1 MPYTAEHKRDT
12 RRNILESARHLFN
25 SKGFGEISIDE
36 IMDDAGLTRGG
47 FYRHF
52 QDKAELYAEAVR
64 WFLCE
69 EAPKPW
75 QRPRRGAASK
85 PRAERLVDAY
95 FSRDHFE
102 DCETCCPMIGLAA
115 DVSTGPASVQAA
127 YQEVLKKLVE
137 ILQADL
143 TGPDARQRAL
153 SIAALCVGGML
164 TARSVVDPGLAR
176 ELREA
181 AYRQAQTLL
190 EASPC

>member
-12 RRNILESARHLFN
+12 RRNILESAFAACSTAPRRAR
-25 SKGFGEISIDE
+25 ISIDE

-85 PRAERLVDAY
+85 SRAERLVDAY

-164 TARSVVDPGLAR
+164 TARSVVDSPPPAPR
-176 ELREA
+176 QNAELRGGG
-181 AYRQAQTLL
+181 
-190 EASPC
+190 C